1 MRIYRDSVLISRGHA
16 VPLRV
21 LGAVASVALATALAG
36 CGGVPHISRSSPTP
50 SSSTSPAA
58 PTASGPASA
67 SPAPTSSIASK
78 KVRLPGGGTVAFAV
92 FSLQRRS
99 DLTVLD
105 FGVRNDGHGSF
116 GVGRLLSRNGAT
128 YDVGGVYLDDTVHH
142 MSYRPAI
149 SGGECVCSTGLDGFA
164 VGPGEV
170 QYLSATFAA
179 PPADVHHVDIH
190 LPSVGVLR
198 DVPIGG

>member
-1 MRIYRDSVLISRGHA
+1 MGTYRHRTLTSRRHA

-21 LGAVASVALATALAG
+21 PRAAVSLLSAVALAA
-36 CGGVPHISRSSPTP
+36 CGGTANP
-50 SSSTSPAA
+50 SHTSPAA
-58 PTASGPASA
+58 SSPVSSPTSTASASA
-67 SPAPTSSIASK
+67 SPTPTSSIASR
-78 KVRLPGGGTVAFAV
+78 KVRLPRGGQVTFVVFA
-92 FSLQRRS
+92 LQRDS
-99 DLTVLD
+99 DTVVLD
-105 FGVRNDGHGSF
+105 FGARNDGRGDF

-142 MSYRPAI
+142 MSYRPAT

-164 VGPGEV
+164 VGSGEV

-179 PPADVHHVDIH
+179 PPADVHHVDVH

-198 DVPIGG
+198 DVPIGS